1 MKSALRLLGV
11 VLLVIALLGG
21 AVGSVR
27 WAKRGGKAANL
38 MASAMMLGLGMGI
51 VVQPPQRGVEQAQQG
66 ADKSGDEAGG
76 PPANR
81 GA

>member
-1 MKSALRLLGV
+1 VKPALRLLGV
-11 VLLVIALLGG
+11 VLLVIALMAG

-27 WAKRGGKAANL
+27 WAKRGGRAANL

-51 VVQPPQRGVEQAQQG
+51 VVQPPQRGVEQAQQE

-76 PPANR
+76 PLSNG